1 MSNNVKRDHHKVMR
15 AAVYYNN
22 KDIRIEEL
30 PKPKIGKREILV
42 KIIASGVCGS
52 DVMEWYR
59 IKKVPR
65 VLGHEIAGEI
75 LEIGG
80 EVDQYRVGQRVFVSH
95 HVPCN
100 ECRYCRA
107 GYHTVCATL
116 RSTNFDPGGFAQF
129 VRVPE
134 TNMRDGVFILP
145 DEVSFEEGTFVE
157 PLGCVVRGQRFA
169 GVKRGDTVLVLG
181 SGISGLMHIHLAKI
195 KGAAQV
201 IATDISDYRL
211 EAAKRFGAHVTI
223 HAKDD
228 VPSLVRR
235 ANDNRQADVVI
246 VCTAALPAFEQAFQS
261 VDCAG
266 TVLLFAPT
274 APEVRV
280 PLPLYDV
287 YFKSV
292 KIVFSYAA
300 VSEDI
305 IEAIELLRSKTF
317 NAQDMITHRFGL
329 SETQKGFDLVA
340 RADSSIKVLILP
352 QE

>member
-1 MSNNVKRDHHKVMR
+1 MK

-30 PKPKIGKREILV
+30 PRPKIGDKELLV
-42 KIIASGVCGS
+42 KIMASGICGS

-59 IKKVPR
+59 IKKAPR

-75 LEIGG
+75 V
-80 EVDQYRVGQRVFVSH
+80 EVGKDVKRFHAGQRAFVSH

-100 ECRYCRA
+100 ECRYCQA

-116 RSTNFDPGGFAQF
+116 RSTNFDPGGFAEF

-134 TNMRDGVFILP
+134 INVREGVFVLP
-145 DEVSFEEGTFVE
+145 DEVTFEAGTFVE

-169 GVKRGDTVLVLG
+169 GVKRGDTVLVIG
-181 SGISGLMHIHLAKI
+181 SGISGLMHIQLARVN
-195 KGAAQV
+195 GAGKV
-201 IATDISDYRL
+201 IATDINESRL
-211 EAAKRFGAHVTI
+211 EAAKRFGADVTI
-223 HAKDD
+223 NARDD
-228 VPSLVRR
+228 VRNLVKK
-235 ANDNRQADVVI
+235 ANGGRLADVVI
-246 VCTAALPAFEQAFQS
+246 VCTAALPAFDQAFDS

-266 TVLLFAPT
+266 TILLFAPT

-280 PLPLYDV
+280 PLPLYDI

-300 VSEDI
+300 VEQDI
-305 IEAIELLRSKTF
+305 KEAIELLRSMTF
-317 NAQDMITHRFGL
+317 NASDMVTHRFGL
-329 SETQKGFDLVA
+329 SEIQKGFDLVA
-340 RADSSIKVLILP
+340 QADTSIKVIILP